1 MNREGDITSAH
12 RNPDHNTWQSALD
25 RFSTLGSLA
34 FTCKDL
40 QKAVAPLL
48 YQSVMVSIEKPV
60 AFIRLIRRF
69 SRVPGDG
76 HLVKELSILG
86 GSGGPN
92 LSSDQAA
99 FLSREASHL
108 GIRKQ
113 ETGDSVKA
121 ASLLIDVLLCQVP
134 SIQKLT
140 ICEPRIPYERVMPM
154 GLDYAKRLP
163 ENFTLECLQHL
174 ETLPPG
180 RAAMSRRHMA
190 SLAALLR
197 HAPAL
202 THLRVGRCDRST
214 DSVIEH
220 PLPQLRE
227 LRVVDASLEVLKGVV
242 RCCPGLQRVQLVE
255 DTIDLSPM
263 AAKFQAYHESLNPD
277 KVAPGPLERAL
288 TSLLPLKATLRD
300 VGIDWESFR
309 TVKIQSLHPCPSLRL
324 CSRCEY
330 ASRHGHLRIPAF
342 SLPASQA
349 GSNRCTWRGRAF
361 PSTTLPCRF
370 LSEFSTVNC
379 RSSSPF
385 HMHSSHNSA
394 LRHWVVRLRRRL
406 SCFSRGPVW
415 TARKLSIVRSRV
427 PEHGHSEMIVSAR
440 WECRPREACAV

>member
-1 MNREGDITSAH
+1 
-12 RNPDHNTWQSALD
+12 
-25 RFSTLGSLA
+25 
-34 FTCKDL
+34 
-40 QKAVAPLL
+40 V
-48 YQSVMVSIEKPV
+48 
-60 AFIRLIRRF
+60 
-69 SRVPGDG
+69 
-76 HLVKELSILG
+76 
-86 GSGGPN
+86 
-92 LSSDQAA
+92 
-99 FLSREASHL
+99 
-108 GIRKQ
+108 
-113 ETGDSVKA
+113 
-121 ASLLIDVLLCQVP
+121 QVP

-202 THLRVGRCDRST
+202 TNLRVGRCDRST

-227 LRVVDASLEVLKGVV
+227 MRVVDASLEVLKGVV

-309 TVKIQSLHPCPSLRL
+309 TVKIQSLHPLSQFEALQSLRVCFSTWPSKDPGIL
-324 CSRCEY
+324 
-330 ASRHGHLRIPAF
+330 AA
-342 SLPASQA
+342 SLPSGIQSLYVA
-349 GSNRCTWRGRAF
+349 GKGIPVHDIA
-361 PSTTLPCRF
+361 LP
-370 LSEFSTVNC
+370 LSERVLNGQLPEFKSFSY
-379 RSSSPF
+379 
-385 HMHSSHNSA
+385 A
-394 LRHWVVRLRRRL
+394 LIPQFRAEALGREVEEKVELLFKGTGVDCAEVKH
-406 SCFSRGPVW
+406 
-415 TARKLSIVRSRV
+415 
-427 PEHGHSEMIVSAR
+427 
-440 WECRPREACAV
+440 RPL